1 MCEVLLETL
10 ERLRFKTRTGT
21 RTYVKATR
29 TRFCNLSVETS

>member
-10 ERLRFKTRTGT
+10 ERLRFKTCMGT
-21 RTYVKATR
+21 RACVKTTR